1 MLGLLYLRMWQK
13 QPRTRAKHVQRVRKL
28 RVDDDETRFCIRR
41 ADTHDPSQPVKL
53 IKPSCLAVEKCTR
66 NDVRDSVG
74 RCVRRH
80 KL

>member
-1 MLGLLYLRMWQK
+1 MLGLLYLRMW
-13 QPRTRAKHVQRVRKL
+13 PRTRAKHVQRVRKL

-53 IKPSCLAVEKCTR
+53 SKPSCLAVEKCTR
-66 NDVRDSVG
+66 NDVRDSAG

-80 KL
+80 TL